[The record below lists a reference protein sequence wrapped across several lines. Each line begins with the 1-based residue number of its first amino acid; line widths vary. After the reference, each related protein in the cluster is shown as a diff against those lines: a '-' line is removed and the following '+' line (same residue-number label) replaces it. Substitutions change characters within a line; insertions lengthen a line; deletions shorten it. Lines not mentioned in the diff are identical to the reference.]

1 MASWIFAK
9 TICYSEAHDLLSGL
23 AMEEE
28 LKALR
33 ARVRNLERSLAESEA
48 LSLQQIEC
56 THRLER
62 QLFEAQAQINE
73 RDQALQ
79 ACQQEKSL
87 LAQRPTPE
95 AFQLQQ
101 QHIEELQNL
110 LWEMERRPTLEH
122 YQILQQQL
130 QTSQTEIEMLKSELQ
145 RRVDPAR
152 FYQLQQ
158 ELLELKQHAG
168 QLSEYAIKLPQ
179 VQLLQAQTQ
188 LRLQELEEEKGQLQA
203 QIQELAGRPSTQEL
217 TALRE
222 ELEASHRQ
230 AEAEWQRLKT
240 TLEHEKAQMEADL
253 NTYQQRIRE
262 LEERPTL
269 DQWARLQSELDC
281 LRQQASFAKAERT
294 TLLEELQQSQ
304 QQQAA
309 QVQQIATLEA
319 ELEALRQKPSPD
331 LAAAQA
337 EQSERILALED
348 ELQALTT
355 KLNTLQTE
363 RDELMQEL
371 RQRPTMAQW
380 EEVQQQLQELMQ
392 RPTRESYEEAQR
404 AREVAEAH
412 HLVSQKQIDKLQQQ
426 VMLLKTECVQAH
438 AYAQTQEKE
447 LALLQQLKQELEDQ
461 LANLRQQPTSSG
473 SPAPAAMETKSV
485 SRLSWDPIHPEEVAP
500 KPVVPAVKST
510 VSQRMSWTTPTGTP
524 ATSTTG
530 IPPLTLEEREDR
542 AGKLLKRSALAAG
555 AGQRAGVETAGRTS
569 GSRGRIELP
578 AFVQRRS
585 Y

>member
-1 MASWIFAK
+1 MASWIFTK

-145 RRVDPAR
+145 RRIDPAR

-203 QIQELAGRPSTQEL
+203 QIQELASRPSTQEL

-230 AEAEWQRLKT
+230 AEAEWQHLKT

-281 LRQQASFAKAERT
+281 LRQQASFA
-294 TLLEELQQSQ
+294 
-304 QQQAA
+304 
-309 QVQQIATLEA
+309 
-319 ELEALRQKPSPD
+319 
-331 LAAAQA
+331 
-337 EQSERILALED
+337 
-348 ELQALTT
+348 
-355 KLNTLQTE
+355 
-363 RDELMQEL
+363 
-371 RQRPTMAQW
+371 
-380 EEVQQQLQELMQ
+380 
-392 RPTRESYEEAQR
+392 
-404 AREVAEAH
+404 
-412 HLVSQKQIDKLQQQ
+412 
-426 VMLLKTECVQAH
+426 
-438 AYAQTQEKE
+438 
-447 LALLQQLKQELEDQ
+447 
-461 LANLRQQPTSSG
+461 
-473 SPAPAAMETKSV
+473 
-485 SRLSWDPIHPEEVAP
+485 
-500 KPVVPAVKST
+500 
-510 VSQRMSWTTPTGTP
+510 
-524 ATSTTG
+524 
-530 IPPLTLEEREDR
+530 
-542 AGKLLKRSALAAG
+542 RS
-555 AGQRAGVETAGRTS
+555 
-569 GSRGRIELP
+569 
-578 AFVQRRS
+578 
-585 Y
+585 

>member
-1 MASWIFAK
+1 MS
-9 TICYSEAHDLLSGL
+9 SL

-56 THRLER
+56 THRLEH

-79 ACQQEKSL
+79 VCQQEQSL

-130 QTSQTEIEMLKSELQ
+130 QTSQAEIDMLKAELQ

-158 ELLELKQHAG
+158 ELLELKQHAS
-168 QLSEYAIKLPQ
+168 QLGEYAVKLPQ
-179 VQLLQAQTQ
+179 IQLLQAQSQ
-188 LRLQELEEEKGQLQA
+188 LRLQELEEEKAQLQA
-203 QIQELAGRPSTQEL
+203 QIQELAGRPSVQEL
-217 TALRE
+217 EALRE
-222 ELEASHRQ
+222 ELEATHRQ
-230 AEAEWQRLKT
+230 AAAEWQHLKT
-240 TLEHEKAQMEADL
+240 TLETEKAHMEADL
-253 NTYQQRIRE
+253 NTTQQRIRE

-269 DQWARLQSELDC
+269 DQWARLQSELDH
-281 LRQQASFAKAERT
+281 LRQQASFAKAERA

-304 QQQAA
+304 QHQAEQAQQL
-309 QVQQIATLEA
+309 ATLEA
-319 ELEALRQKPSPD
+319 ELQALRQEPSPD
-331 LAAAQA
+331 LVAANA
-337 EQSERILALED
+337 EQTQRIKALE
-348 ELQALTT
+348 EQVQALTSG
-355 KLNTLQTE
+355 LDTLQTE
-363 RDELMQEL
+363 RDELIQEL
-371 RQRPTMAQW
+371 TQRPTLTQW
-380 EEVQQQLQELMQ
+380 QEVQQQLQELAQ
-392 RPTRESYEEAQR
+392 RPARESLEEAQR
-404 AREVAEAH
+404 GREVAEAH

-426 VMLLKTECVQAH
+426 VMVLKTECVQAH

-447 LALLQQLKQELEDQ
+447 VALLQRLKQDLEDQ
-461 LANLRQQPTSSG
+461 LATLRQSSG
-473 SPAPAAMETKSV
+473 SVTAPPQEAAEPKPA
-485 SRLSWDPIHPEEVAP
+485 RLSWDLIHPVAAEP
-500 KPVVPAVKST
+500 APQPVVAAVQPVAQPLT
-510 VSQRMSWTTPTGTP
+510 WRTP
-524 ATSTTG
+524 AGAPATAATG
-530 IPPLTLEEREDR
+530 IPPLTLEKQEDR
-542 AGKLLKRSALAAG
+542 AEKLLKRSALAAG
-555 AGQRAGVETAGRTS
+555 AGQRAGVETGNRSLGGRS
-569 GSRGRIELP
+569 RIELP
-578 AFVQRRS
+578 AFVQRRA

>member
-1 MASWIFAK
+1 
-9 TICYSEAHDLLSGL
+9 
-23 AMEEE
+23 MEEE

-56 THRLER
+56 THRLEH

-79 ACQQEKSL
+79 ACQQEQSL
-87 LAQRPTPE
+87 LTQRPTPE

-168 QLSEYAIKLPQ
+168 QLSEYAVKLPQ
-179 VQLLQAQTQ
+179 VQLLQTQTQ
-188 LRLQELEEEKGQLQA
+188 LRLQELEEEKRQLQA
-203 QIQELAGRPSTQEL
+203 QIQELGSRPSTQEL

-230 AEAEWQRLKT
+230 AEAEWQHLKT

-253 NTYQQRIRE
+253 NIHQQRIRE

-269 DQWARLQSELDC
+269 DQWARLQSELDH

-304 QQQAA
+304 QMQAA
-309 QVQQIATLEA
+309 QAQQIATLES
-319 ELEALRQKPSPD
+319 ELEALRQQASPD
-331 LAAAQA
+331 LATAHA

-348 ELQALTT
+348 ELQALTIG
-355 KLNTLQTE
+355 LDTLRTE

-371 RQRPTMAQW
+371 
-380 EEVQQQLQELMQ
+380 VQ

-447 LALLQQLKQELEDQ
+447 VALLQQLKQELEDR
-461 LANLRQQPTSSG
+461 LANLHQQPIPPG
-473 SPAPAAMETKSV
+473 SLTPEAAEPKSV
-485 SRLSWDPIHPEEVAP
+485 SRLSWDLIHPEEVAP
-500 KPVVPAVKST
+500 KPVVTAVKST

-524 ATSTTG
+524 ATPTTG

-542 AGKLLKRSALAAG
+542 AEKLLKRSALATG
-555 AGQRAGVETAGRTS
+555 AGQRAVVETTGRIP